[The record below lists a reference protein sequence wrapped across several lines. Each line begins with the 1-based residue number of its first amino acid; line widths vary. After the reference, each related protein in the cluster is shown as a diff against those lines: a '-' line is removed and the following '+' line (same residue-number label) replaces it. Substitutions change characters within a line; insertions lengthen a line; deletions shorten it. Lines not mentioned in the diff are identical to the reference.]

1 MQKTKTRGCLNS
13 LTLKLLA
20 MALMLCDHLWA
31 TVLPGWMWLTDIG
44 RIAFP
49 IFAFQV
55 AEGFQRT
62 HNRKDYLKRMF
73 LFALISEI
81 PFNYLYYSSP
91 VFPFHQNVM
100 FTFCIAILL
109 MLALEKLRG
118 KGTGVYIIAAA
129 LSLPVGYFLGTVTMV
144 DYYGSGVVTVLIF
157 YLCRQIPYGWI
168 GEVAGLAFLNC
179 KLLGGM
185 TIPLT
190 LGSWTLEFP
199 EQGLALL
206 ALIPIWLY
214 NGRQGP
220 HSRKIQYACYAFY
233 PAHMLILAL
242 LRMYL

>member
-1 MQKTKTRGCLNS
+1 MQKTKIRGCLNS

-109 MLALEKLRG
+109 MLTLEKLRG
-118 KGTGVYIIAAA
+118 KGKAVYIIAAA

-144 DYYGSGVVTVLIF
+144 DYYGSGVVTVLLF
-157 YLCRQIPYGWI
+157 YLCRQIPHGWI
-168 GEVAGLAFLNC
+168 GELAGLAVLNC
-179 KLLGGM
+179 WLLGGM

>member
-1 MQKTKTRGCLNS
+1 MEHTKTKGCLDS

-20 MALMLCDHLWA
+20 MGPHALRPPVGHGAARRHVADGGGPRQLS
-31 TVLPGWMWLTDIG
+31 P
-44 RIAFP
+44 
-49 IFAFQV
+49 FAFQV

-62 HNRKDYLKRMF
+62 HDRKKYLLRM
-73 LFALISEI
+73 LAFALISEI

-100 FTFCIAILL
+100 FTFFIALLL
-109 MLALEKLRG
+109 MLGLEKVRS
-118 KGTGVYIIAAA
+118 KGTGLYILAAV
-129 LSLPVGYFLGTVTMV
+129 LSLPVGYFLGTVGMV

-157 YLCRQIPYGWI
+157 YLCRQIPHGWI

-206 ALIPIWLY
+206 ALIP
-214 NGRQGP
+214 
-220 HSRKIQYACYAFY
+220 H
-233 PAHMLILAL
+233 LAV
-242 LRMYL
+242 

>member
-1 MQKTKTRGCLNS
+1 
-13 LTLKLLA
+13 
-20 MALMLCDHLWA
+20 
-31 TVLPGWMWLTDIG
+31 
-44 RIAFP
+44 
-49 IFAFQV
+49 
-55 AEGFQRT
+55 
-62 HNRKDYLKRMF
+62 
-73 LFALISEI
+73 
-81 PFNYLYYSSP
+81 
-91 VFPFHQNVM
+91 
-100 FTFCIAILL
+100 
-109 MLALEKLRG
+109 
-118 KGTGVYIIAAA
+118 
-129 LSLPVGYFLGTVTMV
+129 MV

-157 YLCRQIPYGWI
+157 YLCRQIPHGWI

-214 NGRQGP
+214 NGRQGA
-220 HSRKIQYACYAFY
+220 HNKAIQYACYLFY